1 LEKKSFSRLRYDK
14 ICINDTH
21 KGKKRLKNYI
31 GGENVEKDF
40 HTVRGYEN
48 INLTRKLLTPSMED
62 YLEMI
67 YRCSIE
73 EDVIRLNKI
82 AQMLNVRDSSAS
94 KMMKKLGELAFI
106 KYEKYGVIILTEQG
120 KNIGKYLLERHNII
134 KVFLEYLGGKEEV
147 LQETELIEHI
157 LSNKTVENIYM
168 LNIFFKENLDI
179 LEKYKEFKE
188 NKLKNISDNRER

>member
-1 LEKKSFSRLRYDK
+1 MFENKLILVVRNMEK
-14 ICINDTH
+14 N
-21 KGKKRLKNYI
+21 
-31 GGENVEKDF
+31 F

-48 INLTRKLLTPSMED
+48 INLARKVLTPSMED

-94 KMMKKLGELAFI
+94 KMMKKLGELSFI

-120 KNIGKYLLERHNII
+120 INIGKYLLERHNII
-134 KVFLEYLGGKEEV
+134 KSFLEYLGGKEDV

-157 LSNKTVENIYM
+157 ISSETVENIYM
-168 LNIFFKENLDI
+168 LNMFFKCNQEILNKYKTFKENNINNTNL
-179 LEKYKEFKE
+179 KE
-188 NKLKNISDNRER
+188 